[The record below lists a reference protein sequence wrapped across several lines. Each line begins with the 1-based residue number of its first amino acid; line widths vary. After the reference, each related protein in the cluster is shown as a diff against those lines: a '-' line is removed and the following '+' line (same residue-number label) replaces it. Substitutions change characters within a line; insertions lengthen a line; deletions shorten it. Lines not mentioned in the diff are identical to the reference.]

1 MKISRRKNTRPA
13 KNATMAATKNKAT
26 GTDASKLAKAARN
39 RVAITVQTSKAV
51 TVQSVMARPISWARR
66 ESAASSACR
75 CVAASGGLAASCA
88 SRARPRSMMRERRL
102 VSTASMA
109 PMPERRNTGATASW
123 IAWATAVMPGDCC
136 TTRLRFTPRESW
148 LQRSPRL
155 LERPGKVAD
164 VVERLARQGLGHVAR
179 RHGSPDHDEP
189 RVVIFHRQATVVLRA
204 LDLAYILTFE
214 HGAARDG
221 LGIREHVGLTLL
233 RLPHID
239 DYGGMIVREDFAQ
252 SFRLD
257 LRDTP
262 ERAPHGDPQ
271 LVAPDFG
278 IARGQQLRGQALALA
293 AVGTVAVEHERRV
306 PVLAHQSIDLG
317 DVRDVHRHRHTEL
330 GGHGEHAGILAGR
343 AL

>member
-1 MKISRRKNTRPA
+1 M
-13 KNATMAATKNKAT
+13 
-26 GTDASKLAKAARN
+26 
-39 RVAITVQTSKAV
+39 
-51 TVQSVMARPISWARR
+51 W
-66 ESAASSACR
+66 
-75 CVAASGGLAASCA
+75 VAAAGGLAASCA

-155 LERPGKVAD
+155 LERPGKVAH
-164 VVERLARQGLGHVAR
+164 VVEGLARQGLRHVAR
-179 RHGSPDHDEP
+179 RHGPSDHDEP

-204 LDLAYILTFE
+204 LDLAHILSFK

-221 LGIREHVGLTLL
+221 LGARERAGLALR

-239 DYGGMIVREDFAQ
+239 DDGGAIVREDVSQ

-257 LRDTP
+257 LRDAAQ
-262 ERAPHGDPQ
+262 RAPHRDAE

-278 IARGQQLRGQALALA
+278 VARRQQLRRQALALA
-293 AVGTVAVEHERRV
+293 AIGTVQVEHDRRV
-306 PVLAHQSIDLG
+306 LALVNQVDRSRPRPRRTATSG
-317 DVRDVHRHRHTEL
+317 HRVWGPR
-330 GGHGEHAGILAGR
+330 
-343 AL
+343 